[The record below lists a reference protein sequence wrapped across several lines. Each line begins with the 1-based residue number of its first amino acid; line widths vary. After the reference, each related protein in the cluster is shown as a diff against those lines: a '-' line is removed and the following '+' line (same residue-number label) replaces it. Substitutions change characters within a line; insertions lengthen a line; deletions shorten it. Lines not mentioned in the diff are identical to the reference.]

1 MKRSIAV
8 ILVVVVCVV
17 FAVLLVGLGKG
28 AISVLS
34 EMGEIF
40 GAGGLYTDGASEP
53 DGYVRPNESDTG
65 LKYTEIEYDQTE
77 PFVIPPLNSGELDFE
92 GLELTMLLPDTYYF
106 RREWGNNTAEDEL
119 DEAIFMRN
127 GEVKKELGLKI
138 QYKLVPEGTDEYFEL
153 ALNDV
158 INAEH
163 NYDIALNDSTV
174 MSQLAYRG
182 ALSNMRDSESFPFLD
197 LTEPCWSAS
206 ATKNLT
212 FGGNLYFTTG
222 FFSTTMLDNMSVMFL
237 NETIYNKNR
246 ESGDPDN
253 LQIYASEGNWTY
265 KEMYR
270 LMSAFSTSMPNN
282 DVLIIDSALSDK
294 DILQSFA
301 AAFDVDI
308 MSYFTT
314 SKKVNYGT
322 IANARAEDVL
332 TRTRELYSLPG
343 AVVGDTAK
351 FAGGA
356 GIACEGIFFITKLY
370 KDYETNFLIRE
381 MDGKYA
387 LMPLPKYDGA
397 QEQYKA
403 FSDGGSF
410 IGILDNSGTDIQ
422 THSIAVS
429 AFVEATAEKSYNQIL
444 GYYFNRVVKPKLFGS
459 DEYIITH
466 SITVFDAMI
475 KNIEFEFCN
484 VYSDQL
490 GGIGGIWNDAFSEG
504 MTLEQAY
511 NARVDKYRNVQY
523 RFNSWIGQ

>member
-1 MKRSIAV
+1 
-8 ILVVVVCVV
+8 
-17 FAVLLVGLGKG
+17 
-28 AISVLS
+28 
-34 EMGEIF
+34 
-40 GAGGLYTDGASEP
+40 
-53 DGYVRPNESDTG
+53 
-65 LKYTEIEYDQTE
+65 
-77 PFVIPPLNSGELDFE
+77 
-92 GLELTMLLPDTYYF
+92 
-106 RREWGNNTAEDEL
+106 
-119 DEAIFMRN
+119 
-127 GEVKKELGLKI
+127 
-138 QYKLVPEGTDEYFEL
+138 
-153 ALNDV
+153 
-158 INAEH
+158 
-163 NYDIALNDSTV
+163 
-174 MSQLAYRG
+174 
-182 ALSNMRDSESFPFLD
+182 
-197 LTEPCWSAS
+197 
-206 ATKNLT
+206 
-212 FGGNLYFTTG
+212 
-222 FFSTTMLDNMSVMFL
+222 MLDNMSVMFL

-381 MDGKYA
+381 MDGKYG
-387 LMPLPKYDGA
+387 LMPLPKYNTA

-403 FSDGGSF
+403 HSSGASF
-410 IGILDNSGTDIQ
+410 IGALGQ

-429 AFVEATAEKSYNQIL
+429 AFLEKTAERSHYQVL
-444 GYYFNRVVKPKLFGS
+444 GYYFNRVVKPRYFGH
-459 DEYIITH
+459 EAINITY
-466 SITVFDAMI
+466 SIQVFDTMV

-484 VYSDQL
+484 VYSSEL
-490 GGIGGIWNDAFSEG
+490 GGIGNIWGDAYAG
-504 MTLEQAY
+504 DITLEQAY
-511 NARVDKYRNVQY
+511 NVRVEDYR
-523 RFNSWIGQ
+523 RALDELNSRIGK

>member
-1 MKRSIAV
+1 MKKRFLKLIALA
-8 ILVVVVCVV
+8 LVVLTAFSVVGCSGCDWSMFDALFEIQPEVPS
-17 FAVLLVGLGKG
+17 G
-28 AISVLS
+28 A
-34 EMGEIF
+34 
-40 GAGGLYTDGASEP
+40 DN
-53 DGYVRPNESDTG
+53 PNLPNASDTG
-65 LKYTEIEYDQTE
+65 LKVTDTE
-77 PFVIPPLNSGELDFE
+77 PIETEPSLPSLNSGELKFD
-92 GLELTMLLPDTYYF
+92 GLALTMLLPDTYYF

-127 GEVKKELGLKI
+127 DEVKKELDVEIL
-138 QYKLVPEGTDEYFEL
+138 YKCVPEGADEFFEL
-153 ALNDV
+153 ALQDVLND
-158 INAEH
+158 EH
-163 NYDIALNDSTV
+163 NYDIAVNDSTT
-174 MSQLAYRG
+174 MSRLAYSG
-182 ALSNMRDSESFPFLD
+182 ALSNLRDSESFPFLD
-197 LTEPCWSAS
+197 FTQPCWSAS
-206 ATKNLT
+206 ATENLT

-222 FFSTTMLDNMSVMFL
+222 FFSTTMLDNMFVMFL

-270 LMSAFSTSMPNN
+270 LMTAFSTSMPNN

-332 TRTRELYSLPG
+332 TRTRELYSIEG
-343 AVVGDTAK
+343 VTQNQSTQK
-351 FAGGA
+351 FAA
-356 GIACEGIFFITKLY
+356 GESLFLITKLY
-370 KDYETNFLIRE
+370 KDYETNYLIRE
-381 MDGKYA
+381 MDDKYG
-387 LMPLPKYDGA
+387 LMPLPKYNTA

-403 FSDGGSF
+403 YSGGASF
-410 IGILDNSGTDIQ
+410 IGALGQ

-429 AFVEATAEKSYNQIL
+429 AFLEKTAENSYGDSQIL
-444 GYYFNRVVKPKLFGS
+444 GYYFNRVVKPKLFGTDDRLGTIS
-459 DEYIITH
+459 Y
-466 SITVFDAMI
+466 SIQVFDTMVN
-475 KNIEFEFCN
+475 NIEFEFCN

-511 NARVDKYRNVQY
+511 NARVDEYRNVQY
-523 RFNSWIGQ
+523 RFNSWIGK